1 MKNFDI
7 IFKNGKTVTE
17 NGVEDCDIAVSDGKI
32 CDLGKINAEAKIVED
47 VSNLLVL
54 PGGIDAHVHI
64 DQPSGPDV
72 EMADNFQSATKSAA
86 AGGNTTVLP
95 FAMQEK
101 DNPLENV
108 ENYHKKANGNL
119 FVDTSFHLIIS
130 DPSPQVLG
138 QELPALARD
147 GYTSFKVFMTYDDL
161 VLNDEELLKVFEVAK
176 NEKTLVMVML
186 KDMMLLDF

>member
-1 MKNFDI
+1 MESLDV
-7 IFKNGKTVTE
+7 IFKNGQIVTE
-17 NGVEDCDIAVSDGKI
+17 NGLEDCDLGVLNGKI
-32 CDLGKINAEAKIVED
+32 SAIGDLDNDAKIIED
-47 VSNLLVL
+47 ASDLLIL
-54 PGGIDAHVHI
+54 PGGVDAHVHI

-101 DNPLENV
+101 GQSLRECV
-108 ENYHKKANGNL
+108 KNYHKKAKDNL
-119 FVDTSFHLIIS
+119 YIDTSFHLIIS

-161 VLNDEELLKVFEVAK
+161 VLNDE
-176 NEKTLVMVML
+176 
-186 KDMMLLDF
+186 

>member
-1 MKNFDI
+1 MRILVTFFSIFFVLTISFAESNFI
-7 IFKNGKTVTE
+7 VNGKIVTE
-17 NGVEDCDIAVSDGKI
+17 SGVEN
-32 CDLGKINAEAKIVED
+32 CDLGINDGQISAIGDLSDNAEVIED
-47 VSNLLVL
+47 ATDLLIL
-54 PGGIDAHVHI
+54 PGGVDAHVHI

-72 EMADNFQSATKSAA
+72 EMADNFQSATMSAA

-101 DNPLENV
+101 GQSLRECV
-108 ENYHKKANGNL
+108 ENYHKKAKDNL
-119 FVDTSFHLIIS
+119 YIDTSFHLIIS

-176 NEKTLVMVML
+176 K
-186 KDMMLLDF
+186 